1 MSMVFDC
8 HIHMGE
14 RADTKPEFAR
24 KMNAAGVNGGIVFSH
39 SPAVFSNKAPTPG
52 DAVRRIAQVMD
63 FTEGVENLF
72 PFHWIDPLEDGV
84 LEQVD
89 MAVVA
94 GVSGF
99 KVICSHHYP
108 QDDRAMKVW
117 EYIAARKKPILFHSG
132 ILYNNG
138 PSAEYNRPG
147 NFEYLFP
154 IAGLKFALAHISWPW
169 CDELVAVFGKSNY
182 LRFEANN
189 PNVAEM
195 YVDLT
200 PGTPPIYREEA
211 LTKLITVGYVSMPT
225 HMIFGTDASSVFEPE
240 RVSRYI
246 EHDNAIYDKLG
257 VSAEQRDMIFR
268 KNMLAFVGEA

>member
-1 MSMVFDC
+1 MVLDC
-8 HIHMGE
+8 HIHITNKL
-14 RADTKPEFAR
+14 DTKEEFAR
-24 KMNAAGVNGGIVFSH
+24 KMALAGISGGIILSH
-39 SPAVFSNKAPTPG
+39 SPAVFSNEKATP
-52 DAVRRIAQVMD
+52 DNAKKRIAQVMD
-63 FTEGVENLF
+63 FTSENENLF
-72 PFHWIDPLEDGV
+72 PFHWSDPMEDSAM
-84 LEQVD
+84 EQVD
-89 MAVVA
+89 MAVEA
-94 GVSGF
+94 GVLGF

-117 EYIAARKKPILFHSG
+117 EYIAKNQKPILFHSG

-195 YVDLT
+195 FVDLT

-211 LTKLITVGYVSMPT
+211 LTKLITVDYLSMPE
-225 HMIFGTDASSVFEPE
+225 HMIFGTDASSNFDHEQVA
-240 RVSRYI
+240 RYI
-246 EHDNAIYDKLG
+246 AADNAIYDKLG
-257 VSAEQRDMIFR
+257 VSQEAREKIFS
-268 KNMLAFVGEA
+268 KNLLSFIGK